1 MNIEIDIHVLS
12 PKKAKEFY
20 IECWGKL
27 YLAPEDSDEYQ
38 RLWDIVHS
46 LERVDM
52 FPRKDLHLMRAE
64 ARKNVGAPK
73 MKRKV
78 HG

>member
-1 MNIEIDIHVLS
+1 MYVVIDIHVLS
-12 PKKAKEFY
+12 PEKAKEFY
-20 IECWGKL
+20 IKCWGEL

-46 LERVDM
+46 LERVHN
-52 FPRKDLHLMRAE
+52 FPQEDLRLMRTE